1 MNNILVIAP
10 HPDDEVIGCG
20 GTIKKLTQ
28 QKARVSLCVMTK
40 VSPPDWPAQSRQAR
54 IKELAAAAK
63 ALGVSRTYHL
73 DFPAAQLDT
82 VSRKDLHAAL
92 GKVISAV
99 KPDMVFIPFRGD
111 IHHDHQLTN
120 EAAMVAYE
128 DITDTFSAKV
138 EAMKLYK
145 SEIKNFPHPR
155 SPEALKALAIKR
167 GSEAGLSMAEAF
179 VLIREIKK

>member
-40 VSPPDWPAQSRQAR
+40 VSPPDCPAQSRQAR

-111 IHHDHQLTN
+111 IHHD
-120 EAAMVAYE
+120 
-128 DITDTFSAKV
+128 
-138 EAMKLYK
+138 
-145 SEIKNFPHPR
+145 
-155 SPEALKALAIKR
+155 
-167 GSEAGLSMAEAF
+167 
-179 VLIREIKK
+179 